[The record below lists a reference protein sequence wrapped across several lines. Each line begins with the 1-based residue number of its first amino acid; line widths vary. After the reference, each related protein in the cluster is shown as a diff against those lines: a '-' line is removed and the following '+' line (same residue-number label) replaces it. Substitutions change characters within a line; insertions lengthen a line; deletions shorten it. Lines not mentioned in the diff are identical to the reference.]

1 MSQLKKQALSG
12 AFWAFLEQFSSYG
25 ISFVVSVILAR
36 LLLPE
41 EFGLIAMITVF
52 VALGARLMNAGLG
65 SSLIR
70 TKNPTQEDYSTV
82 FLFNLGGSII
92 IYIIIFM
99 LAPYIANF
107 YSQDILTNI
116 VRWYAIIYIINAFS
130 MIQLTRLT
138 KLMDFKTQMIV
149 AIPSSIISGSVGVY
163 MAYSG
168 YGVWSLVGQALSQ
181 SAVST
186 IQLWYWSK
194 WTPSWVFSKE
204 KFKYH
209 FNFGYKLTLSGILDT
224 IFTNIYAIIIGK
236 FFPAA
241 QVGFYRRADSLKQL
255 PITTISS
262 VVAKVTY
269 PLFTQIKDDDLRL
282 KSIYKK
288 IMQLIIFIVA
298 PTLIVLGILAE
309 PLFRFL
315 FTEKWLPAVPYF
327 QILIFSGILYPI
339 HAFNLNILQVKGR
352 SDLFLKLE
360 VIKKGITVIVLI
372 IAFQFGIYGLLFGS
386 VLISLLAFFV
396 NTHYSGKFINYT
408 AWEQAKDILPILA
421 LALVVGA
428 LVYIID
434 YKSATFVKYD
444 FIRLLIG
451 GFTAFVFYIP
461 LAYLFK
467 MNYLLELI
475 KIKLLK

>member
-1 MSQLKKQALSG
+1 MSLKKQALSG
-12 AFWAFLEQFSSYG
+12 AFWGFLEQFSSYG
-25 ISFVVSVILAR
+25 ISFAVSIILAR

-82 FLFNLGGSII
+82 FLFNLGGSIV
-92 IYIIIFM
+92 IYIIIFI

-107 YSQDILTNI
+107 YYQDILTNI
-116 VRWYAIIYIINAFS
+116 IRWYAIIYIINAFS

-149 AIPSSIISGSVGVY
+149 AIPSSIISGSIGVY

-186 IQLWYWSK
+186 MQLWYWSK

-209 FNFGYKLTLSGILDT
+209 FKFGYKLTLSGILDT
-224 IFTNIYAIIIGK
+224 IFTNIYAVIIGK

-255 PITTISS
+255 PITIISS
-262 VVAKVTY
+262 VIAKVTY
-269 PLFTQIKDDDLRL
+269 PLFAQIKDDNLRL

-360 VIKKGITVIVLI
+360 VIKKVITVIVLI

-434 YKSATFVKYD
+434 YKSAIFVKYD

-451 GFTAFVFYIP
+451 GFIAFVFYIP

-475 KIKLLK
+475 KIKSLI